1 MASKMIL
8 LTGASGFI
16 GRNLARQFF
25 EKGHV
30 VFAPVR
36 PQSRT
41 KVAELESFESFQ
53 VLEAPF
59 YNLNLNQKVD
69 VIVHSA
75 AIRGAGQAEED
86 EYRKVNVHGTQKLLA
101 LAKKLRAPRF
111 LFISTVGVLGTIP
124 AQLPAKSDTPAAPD
138 GIYHKTKFEAEQL
151 VQAQQLSQLKTL
163 ILRPTITYGPGDDG
177 FLQKLVSLVKQ
188 KFMVLPAQ
196 EILIHLLD
204 VNAFARFVEQV
215 VENDQF
221 NDQVYLVADRQPVAL
236 QKLAALIAE
245 IIGGRFWQVP
255 GTIFN
260 LAKKTCELLKTES
273 LLTSLKLISQSWYYD
288 VQPAVEDLGYR
299 PVETTAQIERYLKEN
314 VYR

>member
-1 MASKMIL
+1 MAAKTIL

-16 GRNLARQFF
+16 GRNLARQFLKK
-25 EKGHV
+25 EHV
-30 VFAPVR
+30 IFAPVR

-41 KVAELESFESFQ
+41 KIAELESFKNFR

-59 YNLNLNQKVD
+59 YDLHLNQKVD
-69 VIVHSA
+69 VIIHSA
-75 AIRGAGQAEED
+75 AIRGAGQAKDD
-86 EYRKVNVHGTQKLLA
+86 EYRKINVHGTQNLLA
-101 LAKKLRAPRF
+101 LAKKLRVPRF

-124 AQLPAKSDTPAAPD
+124 AQLPAKSDTPVAPD

-151 VQAQQLSQLKTL
+151 VRAQQSPQLKTL

-177 FLQKLVSLVKQ
+177 FLQKLISLVKQ
-188 KFMVLPAQ
+188 KSMVLPAQ

-204 VNAFARFVEQV
+204 VYAFARFVEQV
-215 VENDQF
+215 VANDHF

-245 IIGGRFWQVP
+245 IVGGRFWQVP

-273 LLTSLKLISQSWYYD
+273 LLTSLKIISESWYFD
-288 VQPAVEDLGYR
+288 VQPAVKDLDYR
-299 PVETTAQIERYLKEN
+299 PAETTAQIERYLKEN